1 MIYKTLHKK
10 LNIEQTNPT
19 KNRKWCDP
27 EEKAVSA
34 PYVHACGAYH
44 DFPDGGLLVTRK
56 LLNQGFLVVTSKSSL
71 RRKSR
76 PV

>member
-1 MIYKTLHKK
+1 MAKKKKKGKPMIYKTLHKK

-34 PYVHACGAYH
+34 PYVHPPCYSYYN
-44 DFPDGGLLVTRK
+44 DD
-56 LLNQGFLVVTSKSSL
+56 KS
-71 RRKSR
+71 
-76 PV
+76 